1 MNIRFYRGE
10 TDYIGMKRVLFV
22 CSGNICRSPM
32 AEFVFREMARRR
44 RLTDAVD
51 CESAGTNVFAPNSP
65 VHNGTVRQLRREN
78 IPYYQRGSR
87 NVTVADYGKFDYLLG
102 MERSH
107 VAAMERQLGGD
118 PAGKMRRL
126 LDFTRHPRD
135 IDDPWY
141 TGDFVTAYRDIEAGC
156 VALLDEMFP
165 GSGEKKR

>member
-1 MNIRFYRGE
+1 
-10 TDYIGMKRVLFV
+10 MKRVLFV

-87 NVTVADYGKFDYLLG
+87 NVTAADYGKFDYLLG

-118 PAGKMRRL
+118 PEGKMRRL

-141 TGDFVTAYRDIEAGC
+141 TGDFVTAYRDIEAGGA
-156 VALLDEMFP
+156 ALLDEMFP

>member
-1 MNIRFYRGE
+1 
-10 TDYIGMKRVLFV
+10 MKRVLFV

-44 RLTDAVD
+44 RLT
-51 CESAGTNVFAPNSP
+51 
-65 VHNGTVRQLRREN
+65 TVRQLRREN

-87 NVTVADYGKFDYLLG
+87 NVTVSDYGRFDYLLG

-118 PAGKMRRL
+118 PEGKMRRL

-141 TGDFVTAYRDIEAGC
+141 TGDFVTAYQDIEAGC
-156 VALLDEMFP
+156 AALLDEMFP

>member
-1 MNIRFYRGE
+1 
-10 TDYIGMKRVLFV
+10 MKRVLFV

-87 NVTVADYGKFDYLLG
+87 NVTAADYGKFDYLLG
-102 MERSH
+102 WN
-107 VAAMERQLGGD
+107 AAMW
-118 PAGKMRRL
+118 RRWSGSWAA
-126 LDFTRHPRD
+126 TQRGRC
-135 IDDPWY
+135 
-141 TGDFVTAYRDIEAGC
+141 AGC
-156 VALLDEMFP
+156 WTLHGTRGILTTHGTP
-165 GSGEKKR
+165 GIL

>member
-1 MNIRFYRGE
+1 
-10 TDYIGMKRVLFV
+10 
-22 CSGNICRSPM
+22 M

-44 RLTDAVD
+44 GLAGAVD

-87 NVTVADYGKFDYLLG
+87 NVTAADYGRFDYLLG

-107 VAAMERQLGGD
+107 VTAMERQLGGD
-118 PAGKMRRL
+118 PEGKMRRL

-135 IDDPWY
+135 
-141 TGDFVTAYRDIEAGC
+141 FVTAYRDIEAGC
-156 VALLDEMFP
+156 AALLDEMFP
-165 GSGEKKR
+165 NSAERKK

>member
-1 MNIRFYRGE
+1 
-10 TDYIGMKRVLFV
+10 
-22 CSGNICRSPM
+22 M

-87 NVTVADYGKFDYLLG
+87 NVTASDYGKFDYLLG

-107 VAAMERQLGGD
+107 VTAMERQLGGD
-118 PAGKMRRL
+118 PEGKLRL
-126 LDFTRHPRD
+126 LLDYTDDPHD
-135 IDDPWY
+135 IEDPWY
-141 TGDFVTAYRDIEAGC
+141 SGDFEKAYREIREGC
-156 VALLDEMFP
+156 TGYLKQFRV
-165 GSGEKKR
+165 K

>member
-1 MNIRFYRGE
+1 
-10 TDYIGMKRVLFV
+10 MKKVLFV

-44 RLTDAVD
+44 GLADVVD
-51 CESAGTNVFAPNSP
+51 SESAGTNVFAPNSP
-65 VHNGTVRQLRREN
+65 VHNGTVRQLKREN

-87 NVTVADYGKFDYLLG
+87 NIVTADYDRYDYLLG

-107 VAAMERQLGGD
+107 VAAMEREFGGD
-118 PAGKMRRL
+118 PEGKLRRL

-141 TGDFVTAYRDIEAGC
+141 TGDFETAYRDIEMGC
-156 VALLDEMFP
+156 AVLLDTLFP
-165 GSGEKKR
+165 GSKEK